1 MCLILDRGG
10 AVLRNGKKKQEKR
23 DMGVIPNLVI
33 LLRHLYGTIA
43 DNYPEVF
50 ASAKIVPSSW
60 FFSMCYKVTSRV
72 MDSSHRDRFVM
83 IRGEDAAKEMRPLF
97 DPEYLPAHLGG
108 HSSTYTS
115 TVNIEYHPVEASNPK

>member
-43 DNYPEVF
+43 VRTTARP
-50 ASAKIVPSSW
+50 
-60 FFSMCYKVTSRV
+60 MCRAVSEWG
-72 MDSSHRDRFVM
+72 M
-83 IRGEDAAKEMRPLF
+83 IQYLF
-97 DPEYLPAHLGG
+97 IG
-108 HSSTYTS
+108 
-115 TVNIEYHPVEASNPK
+115 